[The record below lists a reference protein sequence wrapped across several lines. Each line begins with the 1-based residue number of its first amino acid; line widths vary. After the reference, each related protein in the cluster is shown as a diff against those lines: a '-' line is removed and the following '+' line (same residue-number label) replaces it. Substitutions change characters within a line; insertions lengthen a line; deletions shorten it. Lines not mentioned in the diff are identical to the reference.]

1 MAIISPARAAFL
13 KFEIENGDAR
23 RRKVALQDLSHR
35 YRRGEKLNAQGKNSF
50 EKTINGIVL
59 SDGDPKVVRWCLNA
73 LARLGTRQGSSR
85 YVAAAMKLYEEE
97 PEIVAAAVAA
107 LSHMYRGSLEAVPE
121 LSVVDPSIRIL
132 AAMQTTDVRKLDLSG
147 LSIDIDKSDKEVLK
161 LALLV
166 VGLNRDIQNLLHP
179 RHSNGAIVRQ
189 LGQHDDPIVR
199 QYSVWSVMENAR
211 LSLADL
217 GIPFDT
223 IESQPTNVQA
233 KLLQLAAER
242 ENNLKARHQI
252 IHDGTF
258 YASHEARIG
267 LAKGLVR
274 TYYEGLEDLTIS
286 WYDVEENPD
295 VLALVAEHFAR
306 FSDDCSP
313 YFEKAI
319 EIVEADPKLTERV
332 LLGAE
337 GKELYGKI
345 KRLDRTSGMG
355 DLFGKPADLNEMFQ
369 KSNELLKKAP
379 PLKVLFLAANP
390 LNEGRLKIDQEA
402 SDLKEQLA
410 LVRDAKIAINVEHA
424 WAIRTDQ
431 LQREV
436 LNAKP
441 EVLHF
446 SGHGDTGML
455 IFEDPSGNS
464 VEVAGAAIA
473 GFIELMPTI
482 KCVVLNACFSDSV
495 SKLVAPHVDA
505 VIGCDVSIGDTAAI
519 LFTRAF
525 YRALAH
531 GQSVRKSF
539 DLAKNDLALNGQEKE
554 AQKYTIISAG

>member
-1 MAIISPARAAFL
+1 MAIISPGQTAFL

-23 RRKVALQDLSHR
+23 RRKVALQDLSRR
-35 YRRGEKLNAQGKNSF
+35 YRKGDKLNAEGRNSF

-59 SDGDPKVVRWCLNA
+59 SDGDRKVVRWCLNA
-73 LARLGTRQGSSR
+73 LARLGTRQGCSR
-85 YVAAAMKLYEEE
+85 YVAAAMKQYEEE

-107 LSHMYRGSLEAVPE
+107 LSHMYHGNLEAVPE
-121 LSVVDPSIRIL
+121 LAVLDPSIRIL
-132 AAMQTTDVRKLDLSG
+132 AAMQTTDVHKLDLSR
-147 LSIDIDKSDKEVLK
+147 LTIDIDKADKEVLK

-166 VGLNRDIQNLLHP
+166 VGLNKDIQNLLHP

-199 QYSVWSVMENAR
+199 QYSVWSVMENRR
-211 LSLADL
+211 LTLADL

-223 IESQPTNVQA
+223 IRYQPANVQA

-242 ENNLKARHQI
+242 ENDSKARHQI
-252 IHDGTF
+252 IHEGTF
-258 YASHEARIG
+258 NDFPEARLG
-267 LAKGLVR
+267 LAKGLVHS
-274 TYYEGLEDLTIS
+274 YYEGLEDLTIR

-306 FSDDCSP
+306 FSDECGP
-313 YFEKAI
+313 YFEKAL
-319 EIVEADPKLTERV
+319 EIIEADPKLTERI

-345 KRLDRTSGMG
+345 KGLDRTNGMG
-355 DLFGKPADLNEMFQ
+355 DLFGTPSDLAAIFQ
-369 KSNELLKKAP
+369 KSTEILRKAP
-379 PLKVLFLAANP
+379 PMKVLFLAANP
-390 LNEGRLKIDQEA
+390 LDEGRLKIDKEA

-410 LVRDAKIAINVEHA
+410 LVRDATIAVDVEHA

-455 IFEDPSGNS
+455 IFEDAAGKA
-464 VEVAGAAIA
+464 VEVSGEALAGL
-473 GFIELMPTI
+473 IELMPTI
-482 KCVVLNACFSDSV
+482 RCVVLNACFSDSV
-495 SKLVAPHVDA
+495 SKLVAPHVEA

-531 GQSVRKSF
+531 GEPFQRSF
-539 DLAKNDLALNGQEKE
+539 ELAKNDLNLNGQGKE
-554 AQKYTIISAG
+554 AGKYTISCRS

>member
-1 MAIISPARAAFL
+1 MAIISPGQTAFL

-23 RRKVALQDLSHR
+23 RRKVALQELSRR
-35 YRRGEKLNAQGKNSF
+35 YRSGDKLNAEGRNSF

-59 SDGDPKVVRWCLNA
+59 SDNDLKVVRWCLNA

-85 YVAAAMKLYEEE
+85 YVAAAMKQYEEE
-97 PEIVAAAVAA
+97 PEIVAAAIAA
-107 LSHMYRGSLEAVPE
+107 LSHMYHGNLDAVPA
-121 LSVVDPSIRIL
+121 LSVLDPSIRIL
-132 AAMQTTDVRKLDLSG
+132 AAMQTTDVHKLNPSELT
-147 LSIDIDKSDKEVLK
+147 IDIDKADKEVLK

-199 QYSVWSVMENAR
+199 QYSVWSVMENR
-211 LSLADL
+211 HLTLADL

-223 IESQPTNVQA
+223 IGTQPANVQA

-242 ENNLKARHQI
+242 ESDPMVRHQI
-252 IHDGTF
+252 IHEGTF
-258 YASHEARIG
+258 NDFPEARLG
-267 LAKGLVR
+267 LAKGLVYS
-274 TYYEGLEDLTIS
+274 YYEGLEDLTIR
-286 WYDVEENPD
+286 WYDVEENLD
-295 VLALVAEHFAR
+295 VLGLVAEHFAR
-306 FSDDCSP
+306 FSDDCDP
-313 YFEKAI
+313 YFAKAL
-319 EIVEADPKLTERV
+319 EIIEADPKLTDRI

-337 GKELYGKI
+337 GKELYGTI
-345 KRLDRTSGMG
+345 KALDRTNGMG
-355 DLFGKPADLNEMFQ
+355 DLFGTPSDLAAMFQ
-369 KSNELLKKAP
+369 KSTEILRKAP
-379 PLKVLFLAANP
+379 PMKVLFLAANP
-390 LNEGRLKIDQEA
+390 LDEGRLKIDKEA

-410 LVRDAKIAINVEHA
+410 LVRDTKVAVDVEHA

-441 EVLHF
+441 AVLHF

-455 IFEDPSGNS
+455 IFEDAAGKA
-464 VEVAGAAIA
+464 VEVSGEALAGLV
-473 GFIELMPTI
+473 ELTPTI
-482 KCVVLNACFSDSV
+482 KCVVLNACFSASV
-495 SKLVAPHVDA
+495 SKLVAPHVEA

-531 GQSVRKSF
+531 GESF
-539 DLAKNDLALNGQEKE
+539 QRSFELAKNDLNLNGQGKE
-554 AQKYTIISAG
+554 AGKYTISCRS